1 MSYEWLLVKLRFSTF
16 YVQHSQS
23 FVSLKFYIFAY
34 NTFNKKMVNL
44 IIGMIGWP
52 QLILFML
59 VLPIIIVVIIVSI
72 IIKRNKQNKK

>member
-1 MSYEWLLVKLRFSTF
+1 
-16 YVQHSQS
+16 
-23 FVSLKFYIFAY
+23 
-34 NTFNKKMVNL
+34 MVNL